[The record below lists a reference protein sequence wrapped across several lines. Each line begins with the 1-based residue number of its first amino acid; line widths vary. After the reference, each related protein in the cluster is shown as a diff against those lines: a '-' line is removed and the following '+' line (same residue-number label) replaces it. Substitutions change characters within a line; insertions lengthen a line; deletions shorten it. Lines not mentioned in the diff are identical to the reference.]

1 MRSIVDFISSTGDSS
16 RRRIREASSAAEAH
30 AVTAMSAMREL
41 VYWCLMA
48 RNSLGELGAAV
59 IGTGF
64 IGVVHVEA
72 LRRLGVQ
79 VHGVVG
85 SSSTRAAERS
95 RAAGL
100 PPAYESMEAMLAD
113 KKVDVVHIT
122 SPNHL
127 HHAHATAALKAGK
140 HVVCEKPLAM
150 TAAESAELLQL
161 AESSGLVHAVNFNI
175 RFYPLCQHLHQL
187 VRDGGLGEVR
197 LVTGHYLQDW
207 LLLDTDWNWR
217 LDPALGGNLR
227 AVSDIGSHW
236 LDLTS
241 FLVGSRV
248 ASVNA
253 DLETFIKVRRQP
265 AGPVETFATDKAK
278 DTVAREIKTE
288 DCATILVRYS
298 NGALGSLAVSQI
310 SAGRKNSLRV
320 ELDGASSSAAWSSE
334 QPDELW
340 LGHRERPNELLPRD
354 PALMNEAGAAASYL
368 PGGHVEGFADTF
380 RALYGAV
387 YQAVLEGGP
396 AEDSYPTFADGHDEM
411 VVWEAV
417 GSRGREGT

>member
-1 MRSIVDFISSTGDSS
+1 M
-16 RRRIREASSAAEAH
+16 REASSAAEAH
-30 AVTAMSAMREL
+30 AVTLISPTLL
-41 VYWCLMA
+41 VYVGLMA
-48 RNSLGELGAAV
+48 GSSFGELGAAV
-59 IGTGF
+59 VGTGF

-85 SSSTRAAERS
+85 SSSARGAERS

-100 PPAYESMEAMLAD
+100 PRAYESMDEMLAD
-113 KKVDVVHIT
+113 KRVDVVHIT

-127 HHAHATAALKAGK
+127 HHTHARAALSAGK

-150 TAAESAELLQL
+150 TSAESAHLLRL

-175 RFYPLCQHLHQL
+175 RFYPLCQHLHQM

-217 LDPALGGNLR
+217 LDPALGGTLR

-241 FLVGSRV
+241 FLIGSRV
-248 ASVNA
+248 ASVTA
-253 DLETFIKVRRQP
+253 DMETFIKVRHQP
-265 AGPVETFATDKAK
+265 TGPVETFATEKAK

-288 DCATILVRYS
+288 DCATILVRYE

-320 ELDGASSSAAWSSE
+320 EIDGAKNSAAWYSE

-340 LGHRERPNELLPRD
+340 LGHRGRPNEALPRD
-354 PALMNEAGAAASYL
+354 PGLMNAAGAAASFL
-368 PGGHVEGFADTF
+368 PGGHIEGFADTF
-380 RALYGAV
+380 RALYSAV
-387 YQAVLEGGP
+387 YQAVLEGFP
-396 AEDSYPTFADGHDEM
+396 AKDRYPTFADGHDEM
-411 VVWEAV
+411 VVCEAV
-417 GSRGREGT
+417 ERSAREGKRVKIERT

>member
-1 MRSIVDFISSTGDSS
+1 MSRS
-16 RRRIREASSAAEAH
+16 
-30 AVTAMSAMREL
+30 
-41 VYWCLMA
+41 
-48 RNSLGELGAAV
+48 SLSDLGAAV
-59 IGTGF
+59 VGTGF
-64 IGVVHVEA
+64 IGAVHVDA

-85 SSSTRAAERS
+85 SSSTRAAERA

-113 KKVDVVHIT
+113 KRVDVVHIT

-127 HHAHATAALKAGK
+127 HHAHAKAALSAGK

-150 TAAESAELLQL
+150 TSAESADLLRM
-161 AESSGLVHAVNFNI
+161 AESTGLVHATNFNI
-175 RFYPLCQHLHQL
+175 RFYPLCQHVHQM
-187 VRDGGLGEVR
+187 VREGGLGTVR

-217 LDPALGGNLR
+217 LDPALGGSLR

-241 FLVGSRV
+241 FLTGSRV
-248 ASVNA
+248 ASVSA

-265 AGPVETFATDKAK
+265 TGPVETFATGTAK
-278 DTVAREIKTE
+278 DTVARQIATE
-288 DCATILVRYS
+288 DCATILVRYE
-298 NGALGSLAVSQI
+298 NGALGSLAVSQV

-320 ELDGASSSAAWSSE
+320 EIDGATGSAAWYSE

-340 LGHRERPNELLPRD
+340 LGHRERPNEVLPRD
-354 PALMNEAGAAASYL
+354 PGLMNAAGAAASFL
-368 PGGHVEGFADTF
+368 PGGHIEGFADTF
-380 RALYGAV
+380 RALYHAV
-387 YQAVLEGGP
+387 YRAVLEGGP
-396 AEDSYPTFADGHDEM
+396 AEDRYPTFADGHDE
-411 VVWEAV
+411 VVVCEAV
-417 GSRGREGT
+417 ELSARQGKRIEIKRNR

>member
-1 MRSIVDFISSTGDSS
+1 
-16 RRRIREASSAAEAH
+16 
-30 AVTAMSAMREL
+30 MSAS
-41 VYWCLMA
+41 V
-48 RNSLGELGAAV
+48 LGEVGAAV
-59 IGTGF
+59 VGTGF
-64 IGVVHVEA
+64 IGAVHVDA

-85 SSSTRAAERS
+85 SSSARGTERA

-113 KKVDVVHIT
+113 KRVDVVHIT

-127 HHAHATAALKAGK
+127 HHAHARAALQAGK

-150 TAAESAELLQL
+150 TSAESADLLRL
-161 AESSGLVHAVNFNI
+161 AESSGLIHATNFNI
-175 RFYPLCQHLHQL
+175 RFYPLCQHLSRL

-217 LDPALGGNLR
+217 LDPALGGSLR

-241 FLVGSRV
+241 FLTGSRI
-248 ASVNA
+248 ASVSA
-253 DLETFIKVRRQP
+253 DLETFIKLRHQP
-265 AGPVETFATDKAK
+265 AGPVETFSTGKAK
-278 DTVAREIKTE
+278 ESVARKISTE
-288 DCATILVRYS
+288 DCATILVRYE

-320 ELDGASSSAAWSSE
+320 EIDGAIGAAAWYSE

-340 LGHRERPNELLPRD
+340 LGHRERPNEVLPRD
-354 PALMNEAGAAASYL
+354 PGLMNAAGGSASFL
-368 PGGHVEGFADTF
+368 PGGHIEGFADTF
-380 RALYGAV
+380 RALYRAV
-387 YQAVLEGGP
+387 YQAVLDGAP
-396 AEDSYPTFADGHDEM
+396 AIDSYPTFADGHDEM
-411 VVWEAV
+411 IVCEAV
-417 GSRGREGT
+417 ERSAREGKRVQIERKPARFQEDK

>member
-1 MRSIVDFISSTGDSS
+1 MK
-16 RRRIREASSAAEAH
+16 AS
-30 AVTAMSAMREL
+30 V
-41 VYWCLMA
+41 
-48 RNSLGELGAAV
+48 LGELGAAV

-64 IGVVHVEA
+64 IGAVHVDA

-85 SSSTRAAERS
+85 SSHARGEERA

-100 PPAYESMEAMLAD
+100 PPAYESMDAMLAD
-113 KKVDVVHIT
+113 KRVDVVHIT

-127 HHAHATAALKAGK
+127 HHAHANAALRAGK

-150 TAAESAELLQL
+150 TSSESAELLQL
-161 AESSGLVHAVNFNI
+161 AESSGLIHAVNFNI
-175 RFYPLCQHLHQL
+175 RFYPLLQHLHQV
-187 VRDGGLGEVR
+187 VREGGLGQVR

-217 LDPALGGNLR
+217 LDPALGGSLR

-241 FLVGSRV
+241 FLTGSRIE
-248 ASVNA
+248 SVSA

-265 AGPVETFATDKAK
+265 TGPVETFARGRAHE
-278 DTVAREIKTE
+278 TVERQIATE
-288 DCATILVRYS
+288 DCATILVRYD

-310 SAGRKNSLRV
+310 SAGRKNSLHV
-320 ELDGASSSAAWSSE
+320 ELDGAKSAAAWYSE

-340 LGHRERPNELLPRD
+340 LGHRERPNEVLPRD
-354 PALMNEAGAAASYL
+354 PSLMNAAGAAASFL
-368 PGGHVEGFADTF
+368 PGGHIEGFADTF
-380 RALYGAV
+380 RALYSAV
-387 YQAVLEGGP
+387 YQAVLSGSP
-396 AEDSYPTFADGHDEM
+396 AAGRYPTFADGHDEM
-411 VVWEAV
+411 LVCEAIER
-417 GSRGREGT
+417 SAREGRRVAIERPTSVSASRSPKRKQEDP

>member
-1 MRSIVDFISSTGDSS
+1 MTATVRS
-16 RRRIREASSAAEAH
+16 
-30 AVTAMSAMREL
+30 
-41 VYWCLMA
+41 
-48 RNSLGELGAAV
+48 ELGAAV

-64 IGVVHVEA
+64 IGAIHVDA
-72 LRRLGVQ
+72 LRRLGIQ

-85 SSSTRAAERS
+85 SSSARAAERS

-113 KKVDVVHIT
+113 ERVDVVHIT

-127 HHAHATAALKAGK
+127 HHAHAKAALAAGK

-150 TAAESAELLQL
+150 TSAESSELLSL
-161 AESSGLVHAVNFNI
+161 AEASGLVHAVNFNI

-187 VRDGGLGEVR
+187 VREGGLGEVR

-217 LDPALGGNLR
+217 LDPALGGTLR

-241 FLVGSRV
+241 FLTGSRV
-248 ASVNA
+248 ASVTA
-253 DLETFIKVRRQP
+253 DMETFIKVRRQP
-265 AGPVETFATDKAK
+265 KGPVETFATGAAK
-278 DTVAREIKTE
+278 ETVAREIKTE
-288 DCATILVRYS
+288 DCATILVRYES
-298 NGALGSLAVSQI
+298 GALGSLAVSQI
-310 SAGRKNSLRV
+310 SAGRKNSLRL
-320 ELDGASSSAAWSSE
+320 EIDGATSSAAWSSE

-340 LGHRERPNELLPRD
+340 IGHRGGPNEVLPRD
-354 PALMNEAGAAASYL
+354 PGLMNAAGAAASYL
-368 PGGHVEGFADTF
+368 PGGHIEGFADTF
-380 RALYGAV
+380 RALYNAV

-396 AEDSYPTFADGHDEM
+396 ATGRYPTFADGHDEM
-411 VVWEAV
+411 LVCEAV
-417 GSRGREGT
+417 ERSARERTRVNIERNVIAK

>member
-1 MRSIVDFISSTGDSS
+1 MRKARFAADAQAVWS
-16 RRRIREASSAAEAH
+16 ASVIA
-30 AVTAMSAMREL
+30 L
-41 VYWCLMA
+41 VYWRLVTA
-48 RNSLGELGAAV
+48 SVLGEIGAAV
-59 IGTGF
+59 VGTGF
-64 IGVVHVEA
+64 IGAVHVDA

-85 SSSTRAAERS
+85 SSGARGAER
-95 RAAGL
+95 AQALGL

-113 KKVDVVHIT
+113 ERVDVVHIT
-122 SPNHL
+122 SPNYL

-150 TAAESAELLQL
+150 NSIESGDLLRL

-187 VRDGGLGEVR
+187 VRDGGLGAVR

-217 LDPALGGNLR
+217 LDPALGGSLR

-248 ASVNA
+248 ASVSA
-253 DLETFIKVRRQP
+253 DLETFIKIRHQP
-265 AGPVETFATDKAK
+265 TGPVETFAMGRATN
-278 DTVAREIKTE
+278 TVARQISTE
-288 DCATILVRYS
+288 DCATIQVRYE

-320 ELDGASSSAAWSSE
+320 EIDGAGGAAAWSSE

-340 LGHRERPNELLPRD
+340 LGHRESPNEILPRD
-354 PALMNEAGAAASYL
+354 PSLLNAAGAAASFL
-368 PGGHVEGFADTF
+368 PGGHIEGFADTF
-380 RALYGAV
+380 RALYRAI
-387 YQAVLEGGP
+387 YQAVLEGRP
-396 AEDSYPTFADGHDEM
+396 APGRYPTFADGHDS
-411 VVWEAV
+411 VVVCEAV
-417 GSRGREGT
+417 EQSARQGRRVSIERSQFGSQEAP

>member
-1 MRSIVDFISSTGDSS
+1 MSSTAFSD
-16 RRRIREASSAAEAH
+16 
-30 AVTAMSAMREL
+30 V
-41 VYWCLMA
+41 
-48 RNSLGELGAAV
+48 GAAV

-64 IGVVHVEA
+64 IGAVHVDA

-85 SSSTRAAERS
+85 SSSSRGTERA

-113 KKVDVVHIT
+113 ERVDVVHVT

-127 HHAHATAALKAGK
+127 HHAHAKAALEAGK

-150 TAAESAELLQL
+150 TSAESADLVRL
-161 AESSGLVHAVNFNI
+161 AGSSGLVHATNFNI
-175 RFYPLCQHLHQL
+175 RFYPLCQHLRQL
-187 VRDGGLGEVR
+187 VRDGGLGDVR

-217 LDPALGGNLR
+217 LDPALGGSLR

-248 ASVNA
+248 ASVQA
-253 DLETFIKVRRQP
+253 DLETFIKVRQQP
-265 AGPVETFATDKAK
+265 TGPLQTFATGRAK
-278 DTVAREIKTE
+278 ETAARDISTE
-288 DCATILVRYS
+288 DCATILVRYDS
-298 NGALGSLAVSQI
+298 GALGSLAVSQI

-320 ELDGASSSAAWSSE
+320 ELDGATGSAAWYSE

-340 LGHRERPNELLPRD
+340 LGHRERPNEVLPRD
-354 PALMNEAGAAASYL
+354 PRLMNAAGAAASFL
-368 PGGHVEGFADTF
+368 PGGHIEGFADTF
-380 RALYGAV
+380 RALYRAV
-387 YQAVLEGGP
+387 YQAVLDGAP
-396 AEDSYPTFADGHDEM
+396 ATDRYPTFADGHDEM
-411 VVWEAV
+411 VVCEAIER
-417 GSRGREGT
+417 SAREGNRVQIERQTAR

>member
-1 MRSIVDFISSTGDSS
+1 MIARARSDI
-16 RRRIREASSAAEAH
+16 
-30 AVTAMSAMREL
+30 
-41 VYWCLMA
+41 
-48 RNSLGELGAAV
+48 GAAV

-64 IGVVHVEA
+64 IGAVHVDA

-85 SSSTRAAERS
+85 SSSARGRERA

-113 KKVDVVHIT
+113 KRVDVVHIT

-127 HHAHATAALKAGK
+127 HHEHAKAALSAGK

-150 TAAESAELLQL
+150 TSAESAELLRV
-161 AESSGLVHAVNFNI
+161 AEASGLVHAVNFNI

-187 VRDGGLGEVR
+187 VAEGGLGEVR

-217 LDPALGGNLR
+217 LDPALGGTLR

-241 FLVGSRV
+241 YLTGSRV
-248 ASVNA
+248 ASVTA

-265 AGPVETFATDKAK
+265 TGPVETFATGADK
-278 DTVAREIKTE
+278 DSIAREIKTE
-288 DCATILVRYS
+288 DCATILVRYE
-298 NGALGSLAVSQI
+298 NGALGSFAVSQI

-320 ELDGASSSAAWSSE
+320 EIDGAKGSAAWSSE
-334 QPDELW
+334 SPDELW
-340 LGHRERPNELLPRD
+340 LGHREQPNEVLPRD
-354 PALMNEAGAAASYL
+354 PALMNSAGRAASYL
-368 PGGHVEGFADTF
+368 PGGHIEGFADTF

-387 YQAVLEGGP
+387 YKAVLDGGP
-396 AEDSYPTFADGHDEM
+396 AHGSYPTFADGHDE
-411 VVWEAV
+411 VVVCEAV
-417 GSRGREGT
+417 ERSAREGKRVNITRKPAG

>member
-1 MRSIVDFISSTGDSS
+1 MT
-16 RRRIREASSAAEAH
+16 ASA
-30 AVTAMSAMREL
+30 
-41 VYWCLMA
+41 
-48 RNSLGELGAAV
+48 LGELGAAV

-64 IGVVHVEA
+64 IGLIHVDA
-72 LRRLGVQ
+72 LRRLGIQ

-85 SSSTRAAERS
+85 SSSARGVERS

-113 KKVDVVHIT
+113 DRVDVVHIT

-127 HHAHATAALKAGK
+127 HHAHAKAALAAGK

-150 TAAESAELLQL
+150 TSAESAELVRL

-187 VRDGGLGEVR
+187 VREGGLGSVR

-207 LLLDTDWNWR
+207 LMLDTDWNWR
-217 LDPALGGNLR
+217 LDPALGGTLR

-241 FLVGSRV
+241 FLTGSRV
-248 ASVNA
+248 ASVSA
-253 DLETFIKVRRQP
+253 DLETFIKERRQP
-265 AGPVETFATDKAK
+265 TGPVETFATGKPK
-278 DTVAREIKTE
+278 DAMVRRITTE
-288 DCATILVRYS
+288 DCATILVRYE
-298 NGALGSLAVSQI
+298 NGALGSFAVSQI

-320 ELDGASSSAAWSSE
+320 EIDGSSGAAAWASE

-340 LGHRERPNELLPRD
+340 LGHREQPNEVLYRD
-354 PALMNEAGAAASYL
+354 PSLMNRAGAAASYL
-368 PGGHVEGFADTF
+368 PGGHIEGFADTF
-380 RALYGAV
+380 RALYSAV
-387 YQAVLEGGP
+387 YRAVLEGGP
-396 AEDSYPTFADGHDEM
+396 AQDRYPTFVDGHDEM
-411 VVWEAV
+411 LVCEAV
-417 GSRGREGT
+417 ERSSRQGKRVEIDRK

>member
-1 MRSIVDFISSTGDSS
+1 MK
-16 RRRIREASSAAEAH
+16 AS
-30 AVTAMSAMREL
+30 V
-41 VYWCLMA
+41 
-48 RNSLGELGAAV
+48 LGELGAAV

-64 IGVVHVEA
+64 IGAVHVDA

-85 SSSTRAAERS
+85 SSHARGDERA

-100 PPAYESMEAMLAD
+100 PPAYESMDAMLAD
-113 KKVDVVHIT
+113 KRVDVVHIT

-127 HHAHATAALKAGK
+127 HHAHANAALRAGK

-150 TAAESAELLQL
+150 TSSESAELLQL

-175 RFYPLCQHLHQL
+175 RFYPLLQHLHQV
-187 VRDGGLGEVR
+187 VREGGLGQVR

-217 LDPALGGNLR
+217 LDPALGGSLR

-241 FLVGSRV
+241 FLTGSRIE
-248 ASVNA
+248 SVSA

-265 AGPVETFATDKAK
+265 TGPVETFARGRAHE
-278 DTVAREIKTE
+278 TVERQIATE
-288 DCATILVRYS
+288 DCATILVRYD

-310 SAGRKNSLRV
+310 SAGRKNSLHV
-320 ELDGASSSAAWSSE
+320 ELDGAKSAAAWYSE

-340 LGHRERPNELLPRD
+340 LGHRERPNEVLPRD
-354 PALMNEAGAAASYL
+354 PSLINAAGATASFL
-368 PGGHVEGFADTF
+368 PGGHIEGFADTF
-380 RALYGAV
+380 RALYSAV
-387 YQAVLEGGP
+387 YQAVLSGSP
-396 AEDSYPTFADGHDEM
+396 AAGRYPTFADGHDEM
-411 VVWEAV
+411 LVCEAIER
-417 GSRGREGT
+417 SAREGRRVAIERPTSVSASRSPKRKQEDP